1 MLNEQKLVEII
12 PSSGTFVAPINQ
24 EDIKHVYQL
33 LGGLQALALKLCIG
47 TVTAEDLEHLNSLNE
62 NFLRCAQMGA
72 VPATIEADYQ
82 FHRYLCQLSGN
93 PYLVNYSD
101 QLSIHVSRNENRFLR
116 FTPPRRSATPATSGL
131 SRPCAPATWRPPRRR
146 SRPTGPCPPCRMR
159 GKLPAACRGKQK
171 TNKTPATDA
180 CLTGKAASVAEV
192 FICFLGYRA
201 SARKGPRLSFYL
213 NIPDTSAAAVL
224 PPRTISSHCSSN
236 QLQITPP

>member
-1 MLNEQKLVEII
+1 MPIPKKTETINRTTAKERVYTILQQWIVDGTLEPGERLNDADLAKYFSVSRTPVREAIQMLNEQKLVEIV

-47 TVTAEDLEHLNSLNE
+47 TMTAEDLEHLNSLNE

-101 QLSIHVSRNENRFLR
+101 QLSIHVSRNENRFFKIYTTPEVSYASHKRIIEALR
-116 FTPPRRSATPATSGL
+116 SGDL
-131 SRPCAPATWRPPRRR
+131 ETAQTEIEANW
-146 SRPTGPCPPCRMR
+146 
-159 GKLPAACRGKQK
+159 
-171 TNKTPATDA
+171 
-180 CLTGKAASVAEV
+180 
-192 FICFLGYRA
+192 
-201 SARKGPRLSFYL
+201 
-213 NIPDTSAAAVL
+213 AVS
-224 PPRTISSHCSSN
+224 TMQN
-236 QLQITPP
+236 EG

>member
-101 QLSIHVSRNENRFLR
+101 QLSIHVSRNENRFFKIYTTPEVSYASHKRIIEALR
-116 FTPPRRSATPATSGL
+116 SGDL
-131 SRPCAPATWRPPRRR
+131 ETAQTEIEANWAVST
-146 SRPTGPCPPCRMR
+146 M
-159 GKLPAACRGKQK
+159 Q
-171 TNKTPATDA
+171 D
-180 CLTGKAASVAEV
+180 EV
-192 FICFLGYRA
+192 
-201 SARKGPRLSFYL
+201 
-213 NIPDTSAAAVL
+213 
-224 PPRTISSHCSSN
+224 
-236 QLQITPP
+236 